1 MLPKTEPASAEP
13 ASAPAPAPAPDATA
27 PAPSPL
33 PDQSVP
39 APIPAPRST
48 PENEHRYDIDV
59 MRLVASCAVILGHVS
74 ATFLTAVDREESN
87 GRSAYWIGHIGDAI
101 NQFAVPMFF
110 AMAGWAVLM
119 GAPPRNSSR
128 MWQRIRR
135 NGVPLFVWTGA
146 YLVWTWLRDRNDKPM
161 TDLSVDALF
170 GTVQPAYH
178 LWFLYAYI
186 PIIMALAFITLIR
199 VGQRPWS
206 LGIAL
211 VAIAG
216 LPQALPTIG
225 EVTGWQPPPVT
236 WSFGTYSVVYAA
248 AGALLFS
255 LPGGLS
261 PRYRKLMVPLFLL
274 SAVGVLW
281 YDTQI
286 HYPIANAHPFTAVM
300 TGALLL
306 GVSRIRVPERWRPNL
321 GKLAAA
327 AMGAY
332 MVHVFLVEEIVMR
345 IVTEDVGPVDGSLLL
360 IAMVLMTCVLSYGA
374 SLLWGRLGLRR
385 FLG

>member
-1 MLPKTEPASAEP
+1 MLPKTEPA
-13 ASAPAPAPAPDATA
+13 PAPAATT
-27 PAPSPL
+27 P
-33 PDQSVP
+33 QVEEGVP

-59 MRLVASCAVILGHVS
+59 MRLIASCAVILGHVA
-74 ATFLTAVDREESN
+74 ATFITAVDREEAN
-87 GRSAYWIGHIGDAI
+87 GPSAYWIGHIADGL

-119 GAPPRNSSR
+119 GAPPQNSAK

-146 YLVWTWLRDRNDKPM
+146 YLVWWWLRDLNDKPM
-161 TDLSVDALF
+161 TDLAVDAVF

-186 PIIMALAFITLIR
+186 PIIMALAFIALIR

-211 VAIAG
+211 LVVAG

-225 EVTGWQPPPVT
+225 EVTGWSPPPVT

-255 LPGGLS
+255 LPGGLP
-261 PRYRKLMVPLFLL
+261 PRWRRLMWPLYLL
-274 SAVGVLW
+274 SCVGVIW
-281 YDTQI
+281 YDTAI
-286 HYPIANAHPFTAVM
+286 HYPIANAHPFVAVM
-300 TGALLL
+300 TGALLML
-306 GVSRIRVPERWRPNL
+306 VSRWHVPERWRPAL
-321 GKLAAA
+321 SKLAAA

-332 MVHVFLVEEIVMR
+332 MVHVFFVEELVKR
-345 IVTEDVGPVDGSLLL
+345 VVSEDVGPVDGSLLL
-360 IAMVLMTCVLSYGA
+360 LGTVTVTCVLSYGA